1 MMTVNEVSKLT
12 GVSIRAL
19 QYYDKIGLLHPAE
32 YTEAGYRLY
41 DDTALERLQQILL
54 FRELEFSL
62 KEIQSILQS
71 PDFDRDRALDQ
82 QICLLTLKK
91 EHIENLI
98 TFARG
103 LKQVGGMNMD
113 FSAFDTAKMDEYATK
128 AKEKWQHTNAYQEY
142 TQKNKGRSK
151 DAEEALARGLMLIFS
166 DFGKC
171 KDGDPALPEAQALVK
186 RLQAYIS
193 ENYYQ
198 CTPEILQTLG
208 AMYGAGGEF
217 TENIDKTGGKEL
229 QNLSSVQ
236 SLSTANKQDKPYRH
250 SLTSAGAYSLYE
262 RKRNEKENLC
272 NSYCSACSRPR
283 HEHLFYYRSLQGV
296 E

>member
-19 QYYDKIGLLHPAE
+19 QYYDKIGLLHPVE

-113 FSAFDTAKMDEYATK
+113 FSAFDTAKIDDYIAKAREYWGDTA
-128 AKEKWQHTNAYQEY
+128 AFKEFEEKNADRTSEENAGINTELMKIFAQF
-142 TQKNKGRSK
+142 GGMK
-151 DAEEALARGLMLIFS
+151 DM
-166 DFGKC
+166 
-171 KDGDPALPEAQALVK
+171 DPASPKVQKQVK
-186 RLQAYIS
+186 KLQDYITDKFYKCTNTILSSLGHAYS
-193 ENYYQ
+193 AE
-198 CTPEILQTLG
+198 
-208 AMYGAGGEF
+208 GEMNR
-217 TENIDKTGGKEL
+217 NIDKAGGKGTGEF
-229 QNLSSVQ
+229 V
-236 SLSTANKQDKPYRH
+236 DK
-250 SLTSAGAYSLYE
+250 AIQI
-262 RKRNEKENLC
+262 
-272 NSYCSACSRPR
+272 YCSK
-283 HEHLFYYRSLQGV
+283 
-296 E
+296 